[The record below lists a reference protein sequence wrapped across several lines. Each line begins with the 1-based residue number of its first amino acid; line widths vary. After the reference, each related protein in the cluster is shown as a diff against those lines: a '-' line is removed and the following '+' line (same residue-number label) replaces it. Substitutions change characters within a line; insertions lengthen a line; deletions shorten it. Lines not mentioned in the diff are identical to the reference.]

1 MAIGPAQPTIANPAA
16 TATPTAATQTA
27 TAATLTTVLTIAF
40 TYGPALI
47 KPAPTTRA
55 AAALPSPS
63 ELNDE
68 SFPLSGF

>member
-1 MAIGPAQPTIANPAA
+1 MAHPAA
-16 TATPTAATQTA
+16 TATAATA
-27 TAATLTTVLTIAF
+27 TIAATLATLTTVLTIAF

>member
-1 MAIGPAQPTIANPAA
+1 MAHPAAIATAA
-16 TATPTAATQTA
+16 TATIAATL
-27 TAATLTTVLTIAF
+27 ATLTTVLTIAF

-63 ELNDE
+63 ELN
-68 SFPLSGF
+68 